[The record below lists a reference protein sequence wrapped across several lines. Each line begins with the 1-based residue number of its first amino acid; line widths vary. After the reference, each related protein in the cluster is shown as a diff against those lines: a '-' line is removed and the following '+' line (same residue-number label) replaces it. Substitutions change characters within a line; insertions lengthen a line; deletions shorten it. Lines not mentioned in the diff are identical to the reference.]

1 MRFLFES
8 LKMRGVNDTM
18 ETINAAASAI
28 ASADNRTRQYS
39 SVQKR
44 RWGSFWSISSCFGSQ
59 KQNKKIGHAVLVP
72 EPSSSSTDTTTIANL
87 SQPSSV
93 VLPFIAPPSSPA
105 SFLQSEPP
113 SAAQSPGGLLSFTA
127 VSSGMYSPSDPTNMF
142 AVGPYAHETQLVSPP
157 VFSTYT
163 TEPSTAPFTPPPES
177 VHLTT
182 PSSPEVPFA
191 RFLDS
196 ANQSSEVGP
205 KFSLSHQEFQL
216 YQLYPGSP
224 LGQLISPGSRVSN
237 SGTTSPF
244 PDGEISRGTPPFLHS
259 PTDAKL
265 WPAGWKSQQESG
277 RTSPGPTGS
286 GSVLD
291 RQDSDVGPLT
301 SFSNDDQHMI
311 NHRVSFEI
319 TPEEVV
325 RCVERRLT
333 ADVAKGRDSCPDD
346 VANCHRSTATLGSAK
361 EFNFESTDG
370 GDSEWWT
377 SEKVLGKEAG
387 PGPIKNWAFFPMVQ
401 PGVS

>member
-1 MRFLFES
+1 MRT
-8 LKMRGVNDTM
+8 VNDTM

-28 ASADNRTRQYS
+28 ASAENRQPPSS

-59 KQNKKIGHAVLVP
+59 KQSKKIGHAALVP
-72 EPSSSSTDTTTIANL
+72 EPSSSRTETRTVENST
-87 SQPSSV
+87 QPSSI
-93 VLPFIAPPSSPA
+93 VLPFVAPPSSPA

-113 SAAQSPGGLLSFTA
+113 SATQSPGGLLSFTA
-127 VSSGMYSPSDPTNMF
+127 ASSGMYSPTDPTNMF

-163 TEPSTAPFTPPPES
+163 TEPSTAPFTPPPEL

-191 RFLDS
+191 RFLGS
-196 ANQSSEVGP
+196 ANQNGAVDR
-205 KFSLSHQEFQL
+205 KFSSSQLEFQL

-224 LGQLISPGSRVSN
+224 MGQLISPGSVVSN

-244 PDGEISRGTPPFLHS
+244 PDGDIPRGV
-259 PTDAKL
+259 PTILNNPSHGKL
-265 WPAGWKSQQESG
+265 WPQGWKSQQESG
-277 RTSPGPTGS
+277 ATTPNPAGTQSILG
-286 GSVLD
+286 
-291 RQDSDVGPLT
+291 RQHSDVGPLT
-301 SFSNDDQHMI
+301 SFSNDDQHI
-311 NHRVSFEI
+311 ADHRVSFEI
-319 TPEEVV
+319 TPEEIV
-325 RCVERRLT
+325 RCVERKLT
-333 ADVAKGRDSCPDD
+333 ADVAKGRDCCPDD

-361 EFNFESTDG
+361 DFNFGSTDG
-370 GDSEWWT
+370 GDSDWWAN
-377 SEKVLGKEAG
+377 EKVIDKETG

>member
-1 MRFLFES
+1 MMRT
-8 LKMRGVNDTM
+8 VNDTM
-18 ETINAAASAI
+18 DTINAAASAI
-28 ASADNRTRQYS
+28 AAAENRASHSS

-72 EPSSSSTDTTTIANL
+72 EPSSSRIQTSTTENQ

-93 VLPFIAPPSSPA
+93 VLPFVAPPSSPA

-113 SAAQSPGGLLSFTA
+113 SAIQSPGGLLSFNA
-127 VSSGMYSPSDPTNMF
+127 ASSGMYSPTDPNNMF

-163 TEPSTAPFTPPPES
+163 TEPSTAPFTPPPEL

-191 RFLDS
+191 RFLGT
-196 ANQSSEVGP
+196 ANQNREVDR
-205 KFSLSHQEFQL
+205 KFSSSQHEFHL

-224 LGQLISPGSRVSN
+224 MGQLISPGSVVSN

-244 PDGEISRGTPPFLHS
+244 PDGEIPRGIPIILHN
-259 PTDAKL
+259 PTSAKL
-265 WPAGWKSQQESG
+265 WPQGWKSQQESG
-277 RTSPGPTGS
+277 ATTPDPTGP
-286 GSVLD
+286 GSILD
-291 RQDSDVGPLT
+291 RQHSDVGPLT
-301 SFSNDDQHMI
+301 SFSNDDQHMVD
-311 NHRVSFEI
+311 HRVSFEI

-325 RCVERRLT
+325 RCVERKLT
-333 ADVAKGRDSCPDD
+333 ADAAKGRDCCSDD
-346 VANCHRSTATLGSAK
+346 VANYHRSTGTLGSGR
-361 EFNFESTDG
+361 EFNFGRTEG
-370 GDSEWWT
+370 GDSDWWAN
-377 SEKVLGKEAG
+377 EKVLDKETG
-387 PGPIKNWAFFPMVQ
+387 PVPIKNWAFFPMVQ